1 MMALGSFVASVL
13 FVAVG
18 MLAWGSATAYLA
30 HPARALAATYVLV
43 LTVIAVRSGVN
54 FSAGKREDARN
65 RWVFLPFVVGS
76 VAYAWLPPYMD
87 RHDLWTIDGD
97 TARWLGFAVLVL
109 GGVLRVW
116 PMFVL
121 GRRFSGLVA
130 IQEGHELVTDGPYRL
145 VRNPSYL
152 GMLLAFAGW
161 ALLFRS
167 SVGLAMLPPA
177 VWITLA
183 RIEAEEALLGAEFG
197 TAYAAYCRR
206 SWRLVPW
213 VY

>member
-1 MMALGSFVASVL
+1 MALGSLVASAVFVAI
-13 FVAVG
+13 G
-18 MLAWGSATAYLA
+18 MLAWGSASAYLA
-30 HPARALAATYVLV
+30 HPARALAAAYVLA
-43 LTVIAVRSGVN
+43 LTVVAVRSGVN
-54 FSAGKREDARN
+54 LSAGKREDASN
-65 RWVFLPFVVGS
+65 RWVFVPFVVGS

-87 RHDLWTIDGD
+87 CHDLWTIDGD
-97 TARWLGFAVLVL
+97 AARWLGVAVLVA

-130 IQEGHELVTDGPYRL
+130 IQEGHELVTDGLYRL

-161 ALLFRS
+161 ALVFRS
-167 SVGLAMLPPA
+167 SVGLAMLLPA
-177 VWITLA
+177 VWFTLA
-183 RIEAEEALLGAEFG
+183 RIEAEEVLLGAEFG
-197 TAYAAYCRR
+197 AAYVAYRRR

>member
-1 MMALGSFVASVL
+1 MMALGSLVASAL
-13 FVAVG
+13 FVAIG
-18 MLAWGSATAYLA
+18 MLAWDSATAYLA
-30 HPARALAATYVLV
+30 HPARALAAAYVLV
-43 LTVIAVRSGVN
+43 LTVVAVRSGVN
-54 FSAGKREDARN
+54 FSAGKREDTRN
-65 RWVFLPFVVGS
+65 RWVFLPFVAGS

-87 RHDLWTIDGD
+87 CHDLWTIDGD
-97 TARWLGFAVLVL
+97 ATRWLGFAVLVA

-161 ALLFRS
+161 ALVFRS
-167 SVGLAMLPPA
+167 SVGLVMLVPA

-183 RIEAEEALLGAEFG
+183 RIAAEETLLRTEFG
-197 TAYAAYCRR
+197 AAYGAYCRR
-206 SWRLVPW
+206 SWRLVPR